1 MKGQPGLSIFPHSF
15 TMCSAGAGEVSRRWY
30 QLSGGWL
37 CDELLPTRCTT
48 AENVSPCIFWIKQLF
63 VMIPHCD
70 TSAASLQFFLLPTNV
85 RDRPTMKND
94 KSIKVVGTLC
104 KIGKQTILKTRL
116 EAWLHNV
123 HHEKRSWD
131 MSSWVWSQ
139 SGGCWKITYH
149 WLVYHLVKQMTS
161 LLHNPLN
168 VRDRFVWLLGV
179 VTWLWQVLLLHTVI
193 RCGVNGAISSSAT
206 HHHSCSQC
214 GMVAH
219 YSPGHHTHCTVHILR
234 R

>member
-1 MKGQPGLSIFPHSF
+1 MMPHCHYALWHLRCFAAIFPSPNKCKGSSNNQQWSHK
-15 TMCSAGAGEVSRRWY
+15 AGLVWGS
-30 QLSGGWL
+30 
-37 CDELLPTRCTT
+37 
-48 AENVSPCIFWIKQLF
+48 
-63 VMIPHCD
+63 
-70 TSAASLQFFLLPTNV
+70 
-85 RDRPTMKND
+85 MKND

-131 MSSWVWSQ
+131 MSSWVWSHN
-139 SGGCWKITYH
+139 GGCWKITYH

-168 VRDRFVWLLGV
+168 VKDRFVWLLGV

-193 RCGVNGAISSSAT
+193 RCAVNGAISSSAT